1 MSVFLRLT
9 AARKV
14 VRQCRVCRL
23 DGLVAPRRPIKC
35 RSNVKCGC
43 KERLCGRC
51 SAARHVREEAGHEP
65 DNVEVLIQ
73 GDAAPRW
80 SCSSFEMGYMRAHL
94 QPNLRGSVT
103 IVRERTDAIHGH
115 KRTLAEMTPK
125 ECDRLDLHTPQ
136 SDFIDL
142 TGLGG
147 AAALPVVLMEGR
159 VAAVLQVEGSS
170 RPG

>member
-1 MSVFLRLT
+1 
-9 AARKV
+9 
-14 VRQCRVCRL
+14 
-23 DGLVAPRRPIKC
+23 
-35 RSNVKCGC
+35 
-43 KERLCGRC
+43 
-51 SAARHVREEAGHEP
+51 
-65 DNVEVLIQ
+65 
-73 GDAAPRW
+73 
-80 SCSSFEMGYMRAHL
+80 MGYMRAHL